1 MAVYTLTEYFTVL
14 IKFIIIILLAGLIGY
29 EREKIHRPAGL
40 RTHIIVGI
48 GSLMLTIVSL
58 ESFPADLSRVMAGIV
73 TGLGFLGAGT
83 IFREHDVVK
92 GLTTAASIW
101 ATAGVAMAL
110 ALDNYFIA
118 ILGAVSIYIVL
129 EMKNY
134 RIFRTLF
141 PESDYEDTEREDYMD
156 DFWMNR
162 GNLKP
167 QRKSLSTRRTGSTS
181 SNVKKRSSKNKKS
194 KTVKK

>member
-1 MAVYTLTEYFTVL
+1 MIGYTLTGYFVIF
-14 IKFIIIILLAGLIGY
+14 IKFLIIILLAGLIGY

-48 GSLMLTIVSL
+48 GSLVLMLSSIQ
-58 ESFPADLSRVMAGIV
+58 SFPGDLSRVVAGIV

-110 ALDNYFIA
+110 ALNNYFVA
-118 ILGAVSIYIVL
+118 ILGAVSIYLIL

-134 RIFRTLF
+134 PIFSRLF
-141 PESDYEDTEREDYMD
+141 PEDSYEENMQREDYLD
-156 DFWMNR
+156 NFWMAR
-162 GNLKP
+162 GNLNYQGDNGNP
-167 QRKSLSTRRTGSTS
+167 RSG
-181 SNVKKRSSKNKKS
+181 KKVGENKNKNKR
-194 KTVKK
+194 KRKN